1 MSGRSRPDGDG
12 LEGLRRL
19 RKELN
24 RPPGGGAGAA
34 PGGGGGPGRPAGG
47 GATPGRSAGGGA
59 TPGRPAGGGGGRRAA
74 HATGGRRLR
83 RWPRRMLIVANV
95 LVALVLLGAASAYGY
110 VDWRLGQIKKIDVN
124 HLFAQGSSSQSQG
137 GSLAP
142 FTMLVI
148 GSDSRNLGSGASSQF
163 GNDQQ
168 VTGQRSDSIILLR
181 VNPRARALA
190 LLSIPRDTL
199 VPIPGMGVTRVNA
212 AFNSGNP
219 SLLVQVL
226 KQDFNIEVNHV
237 AEFNFDTFRQ
247 LADAIGGVYVW
258 FPTPARDTFSDLG
271 ENAGCQLLIGNKAL
285 AFARSR
291 EYQYFLDGAWHY
303 QLFPESDLAR
313 IQRQQAFTKL
323 VIKKAIRVAPTNPVA
338 LNNIIAGITK
348 NLTLDKNFSN
358 SLIFQLAED
367 FHSASQLSN
376 IPSFTYP
383 TANSQTVPGALDPQ
397 TAAGAAMVQ
406 QWLDV
411 GQKAAA
417 GPAKAAVPTA
427 PPTVVNPSSI
437 SVEVANGSGVAA
449 QASKASGALSTFGYQ
464 STVAGN
470 APSLTA
476 RTVIDYAPDSLTAA
490 KQLQAELVSGA
501 TLQEDTALTPT
512 PYNLELVTGKD
523 YKGMKQAPPAST
535 PSAPTTAAGGS
546 AANPA
551 IDGSPTVQPD
561 SSSFYK
567 GQYVPPGR
575 VPGQVPQ
582 TCPL

>member
-1 MSGRSRPDGDG
+1 
-12 LEGLRRL
+12 
-19 RKELN
+19 
-24 RPPGGGAGAA
+24 
-34 PGGGGGPGRPAGG
+34 
-47 GATPGRSAGGGA
+47 
-59 TPGRPAGGGGGRRAA
+59 
-74 HATGGRRLR
+74 
-83 RWPRRMLIVANV
+83 MLIMANV

-110 VDWRLGQIKKIDVN
+110 VNWRLGQIKKIDVN
-124 HLFAQGSSSQSQG
+124 HLFAQGSSSQSNG

-148 GSDSRNLGSGASSQF
+148 GSDSRNLGSGASAQF

-181 VNPRARALA
+181 VNPKARALA

-199 VPIPGMGVTRVNA
+199 VPIPGMGVTRINA

-226 KQDFNIEVNHV
+226 KQDFNVEVNHV

-258 FPTPARDTFSDLG
+258 FPTPAKDAFSNLN
-271 ENAGCQLLIGNKAL
+271 ENAGCQLLIGDSAL

-291 EYQYFLDGAWHY
+291 EYQYYLDGSWQY
-303 QLFPESDLAR
+303 QQFPESDLAR

-323 VIKKAIRVAPTNPVA
+323 VIKKALHIAPTNPVA

-358 SLIFQLAED
+358 SLIFQLARD

-383 TANSQTVPGALDPQ
+383 TVNSQAVPGALDPQ
-397 TAAGAAMVQ
+397 TAAGAAMIQ

-411 GQKAAA
+411 GQKPA
-417 GPAKAAVPTA
+417 GTPAKSAKAATPTA
-427 PPTVVNPSSI
+427 PPPVVNPSSI
-437 SVEVANGSGVAA
+437 SVEVANGSGVAGQAA
-449 QASKASGALSTFGYQ
+449 QASGALSTFGYQ
-464 STVAGN
+464 STIAGN
-470 APSLTA
+470 APTLSSHTI
-476 RTVIDYAPDSLTAA
+476 IDYAPDSLTAA
-490 KQLQAELVSGA
+490 KQLQVELLDGA
-501 TLQEDTALTPT
+501 SLQQDPALTPT

-523 YKGMKQAPPAST
+523 YKGMKRAPAAST
-535 PSAPTTAAGGS
+535 PSPSTSAPSTAGS
-546 AANPA
+546 ATNPA
-551 IDGSPTVQPD
+551 IDGSATVQPD

-567 GQYVPPGR
+567 GRYIPPGR
-575 VPGQVPQ
+575 VPGQIPPN
-582 TCPL
+582 CPS